1 MTDSIFSDLTDKELE
16 EILKLSENVI
26 FESGQEIFKQGD
38 SGDALYIIKEGT
50 ISLSKKN
57 NMGEELKM
65 GSAEQGMFLGEL
77 AILDGNPQ
85 AFSAKASTT
94 CTTLK
99 ISKQKL
105 DVLKKINK
113 KLLCKFFISII
124 RYVNYRLRKAN
135 ENFAASRSN
144 MQRI

>member
-1 MTDSIFSDLTDKELE
+1 MTDSIFNDLTDKELE
-16 EILKLSENVI
+16 EILKLSEDVT
-26 FESGQEIFKQGD
+26 FETDQIIFKQGD
-38 SGDALYIIKEGT
+38 YGDALYIIKDGT

-65 GSAEQGMFLGEL
+65 GTAERGMFLGEL
-77 AILDGNPQ
+77 GILDGNPQ
-85 AFSAKASTT
+85 AFSAKAATP
-94 CTTLK
+94 CVMLK

-105 DVLKKINK
+105 DILKQINK